1 MRMGIGSSQPR
12 RVVLLVD
19 VPLSEQV
26 ALPSVWDRLGL
37 SSGQSAT

>member
-1 MRMGIGSSQPR
+1 MRMGIGSSRPR

-26 ALPSVWDRLGL
+26 ALPSVLD
-37 SSGQSAT
+37 SSSL